1 MTNRII
7 YIVEHLSTKLL
18 LITKGK
24 SNFSVRYYLQ
34 PPEWLKLKRLR
45 ITSIGE
51 KAEQI
56 EHFSWEC
63 KMA

>member
-1 MTNRII
+1 MDKDWKKHFNYLKPT
-7 YIVEHLSTKLL
+7 
-18 LITKGK
+18 
-24 SNFSVRYYLQ
+24 VRYYLQ